1 MAKKKAKK
9 IDINK
14 NVNTDDEKLV
24 VKFIVILIIISLIA
38 VGFYFISKNI
48 VKNRDDNIVESNVKI
63 SYDKVNVGM
72 IFNRPY
78 DEYFVMVYDSS
89 DNDAMIYSS
98 LISKYSQKEDS
109 LKIYYCD
116 LSNKLNKEFVSS
128 DGTTNSNA
136 KSVSEFKFGQVTL
149 IKVRNGK
156 IVSYIE
162 NIDTIKSALK

>member
-24 VKFIVILIIISLIA
+24 VKFIVVLIIISLIA
-38 VGFYFISKNI
+38 VGFYFISRNI
-48 VKNRDDNIVESNVKI
+48 VKNRDDNIVESNVTI

>member
-24 VKFIVILIIISLIA
+24 VKFIVVLIIVSLIA

-48 VKNRDDNIVESNVKI
+48 VKNRDDNIVESNVTI

>member
-24 VKFIVILIIISLIA
+24 VKFIVVLIIISLIA

-48 VKNRDDNIVESNVKI
+48 VKNRDDNIVESNVTI

-72 IFNRPY
+72 ILNRPY

>member
-1 MAKKKAKK
+1 MAKKKVKK
-9 IDINK
+9 NDINK

-24 VKFIVILIIISLIA
+24 VKFIVVLIIISLIA

-48 VKNRDDNIVESNVKI
+48 VKNRDDNTTESNVTI

-78 DEYFVMVYDSS
+78 DEYFVMVYDST

-162 NIDTIKSALK
+162 NIDTIKNTLK

>member
-24 VKFIVILIIISLIA
+24 VKFIVVLIIISLIA

-48 VKNRDDNIVESNVKI
+48 VKNRDDNIVESNVTI
-63 SYDKVNVGM
+63 AYDKVNVGM

>member
-24 VKFIVILIIISLIA
+24 VKFIVVLIIISLIA

-48 VKNRDDNIVESNVKI
+48 VKNRDDNIVESNVTI

>member
-24 VKFIVILIIISLIA
+24 VKFIVVLIIISLIA

-48 VKNRDDNIVESNVKI
+48 VKNRDDNIVESNVTI

-89 DNDAMIYSS
+89 NNNAMIYSS

>member
-1 MAKKKAKK
+1 
-9 IDINK
+9 
-14 NVNTDDEKLV
+14 
-24 VKFIVILIIISLIA
+24 
-38 VGFYFISKNI
+38 
-48 VKNRDDNIVESNVKI
+48 
-63 SYDKVNVGM
+63 M

>member
-24 VKFIVILIIISLIA
+24 VKFIVVLIIISLIA

-48 VKNRDDNIVESNVKI
+48 VKNRDDNIVESNVTI

-78 DEYFVMVYDSS
+78 DGYFVMVYDSS

>member
-24 VKFIVILIIISLIA
+24 VKFIVVLIIISLVA
-38 VGFYFISKNI
+38 VVFYFISKNI
-48 VKNRDDNIVESNVKI
+48 VKNRDDNIVESNVTI

>member
-14 NVNTDDEKLV
+14 NLNTDDEKLV
-24 VKFIVILIIISLIA
+24 VKFIVVLIIISLIA

-48 VKNRDDNIVESNVKI
+48 VKNRDDNIVESNVTI